1 MTEKYSASPAAKEE
15 TSASLPP
22 RQPEHLLTQ
31 PITTDGTPQERA
43 THPDTYSIP
52 KRQDVPRHL
61 WNVLRSSGQLDE
73 GWVDVEIIT
82 EDGVTLV
89 RMTKLVNRSNIHQLE
104 KCVPL
109 AVLQEQNIDFT
120 NAYLQRAYGVTM
132 KNGRLQPVADA
143 THATHQNDSTDEQ
156 ETEVLPAQDEKYDRT
171 GTDGEGNRQSVAGL
185 AKAARLDTVVDN
197 SLLVE
202 RVLGRVE

>member
-1 MTEKYSASPAAKEE
+1 M
-15 TSASLPP
+15 
-22 RQPEHLLTQ
+22 TQ
-31 PITTDGTPQERA
+31 PITTDGTPKERT
-43 THPDTYSIP
+43 THPDTHSIP

-73 GWVDVEIIT
+73 GWIDTEIID
-82 EDGVTLV
+82 ENGVVLV
-89 RMTKLVNRSNIHQLE
+89 RMTKPVHRSNIHQLE

-109 AVLQEQNIDFT
+109 AVLQEQNLDFT

-132 KNGRLQPVADA
+132 EEGGLQPVADI
-143 THATHQNDSTDEQ
+143 THATTSSQEQ
-156 ETEVLPAQDEKYDRT
+156 QTEVLLAQDEKYDRT

-197 SLLVE
+197 NLLVE

>member
-1 MTEKYSASPAAKEE
+1 MTEKY
-15 TSASLPP
+15 SASLPP

-43 THPDTYSIP
+43 THPDTHIIP
-52 KRQDVPRHL
+52 KRQDVPRHR

-73 GWVDVEIIT
+73 GWIDREIID
-82 EDGVTLV
+82 EDGTVLV
-89 RMTKLVNRSNIHQLE
+89 RMTKPVHRSNIHHLE

-109 AVLQEQNIDFT
+109 AVLQEQNLDFT
-120 NAYLQRAYGVTM
+120 NAYLQRAYGVM
-132 KNGRLQPVADA
+132 VKGGRLQPVADT
-143 THATHQNDSTDEQ
+143 THATTSSQEQ
-156 ETEVLPAQDEKYDRT
+156 ETEVLLAQDEKYDRT

-197 SLLVE
+197 NLLVE
-202 RVLGRVE
+202 RVLGRAE